1 MDGPTRGWIIL
12 KKSTRYLRYAE
23 QMSNSQATLRQIQ
36 ERLDGLEETME
47 ILADKKTLPSIK
59 KSLNDIRQ
67 GRYKDY
73 RSVKQFK
80 AEFESRAWH
89 TL

>member
-1 MDGPTRGWIIL
+1 
-12 KKSTRYLRYAE
+12 
-23 QMSNSQATLRQIQ
+23 MSNSQATLRQIQ

-47 ILADKKTLPSIK
+47 ILADKKTLASIK

-80 AEFESRAWH
+80 AGFESRA
-89 TL
+89 